1 MLWPPE
7 DAQNHCPAAR
17 ASRHRQA
24 TSATSSPY
32 NPQLIGFQQQA
43 ARACWGYE
51 SSARLD
57 VGDGAR
63 GSDGKVDV
71 QMVAAQERTLT
82 AS

>member
-1 MLWPPE
+1 
-7 DAQNHCPAAR
+7 
-17 ASRHRQA
+17 
-24 TSATSSPY
+24 
-32 NPQLIGFQQQA
+32 
-43 ARACWGYE
+43 
-51 SSARLD
+51 